1 MKQEHRYYEKYNEKT
16 GEYGAIFVGKIIRD
30 VLIGMLIFIMLWGSW
45 FVVPA
50 GHQGVI
56 FNTFIGVKAQTYGEG
71 LHFKLPIFEKP
82 YKLEVRTRVYN
93 EDAGAAS
100 KDLQIVSTKVA
111 LNYHIDKEQVF
122 SLFKNIGIDYESR
135 IINPSIQETVKAVT
149 AKHNAEDLIKQREL
163 LKEEIKD
170 HLKQRLQTY
179 YIVMDDLSIT
189 NFDFSAEF
197 NHAIEQKVTAEQ
209 NALKEQNNLKVVEFQ
224 AQQKVTQAKG
234 EAEAVRIINEELQ
247 KSPQYVN
254 YMTIQKWDGKMP
266 LALGSGSLLS
276 ITEK

>member
-163 LKEEIKD
+163 LKEEI
-170 HLKQRLQTY
+170 
-179 YIVMDDLSIT
+179 
-189 NFDFSAEF
+189 
-197 NHAIEQKVTAEQ
+197 
-209 NALKEQNNLKVVEFQ
+209 
-224 AQQKVTQAKG
+224 
-234 EAEAVRIINEELQ
+234 
-247 KSPQYVN
+247 
-254 YMTIQKWDGKMP
+254 
-266 LALGSGSLLS
+266 
-276 ITEK
+276 

>member
-1 MKQEHRYYEKYNEKT
+1 MGRYYEIKKSKYEDGGSEFYLNIKN
-16 GEYGAIFVGKIIRD
+16 
-30 VLIGMLIFIMLWGSW
+30 VLVDLVLLIFGLIIIFGSW

-50 GHQGVI
+50 GHQGVV

-71 LHFKLPIFEKP
+71 LHFKIPLFEKP

-179 YIVMDDLSIT
+179 YIIMDDLSIT

-224 AQQKVTQAKG
+224 AQQKIIEARG
-234 EAEAVRIINEELQ
+234 NAEAIKIVNEELQ
-247 KSPQYVN
+247 RSPQYID
-254 YMTIQKWDGKMP
+254 YLTIQRWNGVMP

-276 ITEK
+276 ITGK

>member
-1 MKQEHRYYEKYNEKT
+1 MQ
-16 GEYGAIFVGKIIRD
+16 
-30 VLIGMLIFIMLWGSW
+30 
-45 FVVPA
+45 
-50 GHQGVI
+50 
-56 FNTFIGVKAQTYGEG
+56 
-71 LHFKLPIFEKP
+71 
-82 YKLEVRTRVYN
+82 
-93 EDAGAAS
+93 
-100 KDLQIVSTKVA
+100 
-111 LNYHIDKEQVF
+111 QVF